1 MRDRGRERARR
12 WEGGRS
18 WAWRTARSREFFGR
32 KEQGRADQGRVWKDS
47 RRQEP
52 WGYDRGVYN
61 QAIPFFFTNFPDD
74 WSHGDM
80 WRTFLRFGRVFAI
93 YSPQRKNREGRRFG
107 FVRFLEVKDERELER
122 RLNGIQVGNFTLKVN
137 RPKYSL
143 QEKVDAPSA
152 RNMASAEQHKSYA
165 EVVKRG
171 QQVKG
176 KLNRIVGEHGGQTWK
191 AKEEV
196 NNQAGLKL
204 KATKDDEEWL
214 KGCMVGTIHSVESV
228 PLLQEKFFMEGY
240 FTYKIRPM
248 GGKLVLLEGSDRDEV
263 KDLVEL
269 AADWLGH
276 WFEDIKPWSPEIV
289 ATERFTWLKCQGMP
303 VHGWNSDNFS
313 TLGCL
318 FGKFLCLDDS
328 TSKRKRFDVARF
340 LISTPIMEFISRTIT
355 VTVNGALYKIKVMEE
370 ESTNSLFRMS
380 SNWVSAEKWNSK
392 DLESGWGASDSSAK
406 YEVDSH
412 GDYSRN
418 LDFPEFE
425 KGLQVEDDDVAQI
438 WWEKDERS
446 VNKPKDGSDNGMQG
460 KDVQEI
466 GVSMTVESS
475 QGMQS
480 NDECQ
485 EIVPDSLNL
494 VQNQGNTNG
503 DSINISADKE
513 LNGIEDTKGIEPIED
528 NNNGLL
534 ECEKIG
540 LVVQEAN
547 KDVSGAGLVS
557 KRIAAKPISRDQQK
571 ETSMNLIKSKEPSEV
586 NFWEGINSDSGKL
599 AHWMVRGERKKQKKR
614 ERRQA
619 KKARLCIEVFKHS
632 RRCSETKGT
641 KRGKRLLSY
650 KDRCSEIAPEFL
662 PASQSRVAG
671 ISIADSD
678 IKNRNQSLLG
688 CHRSKEAEKIWEFG
702 KKIGVTVDGN
712 EVEIAQKIEEMEDR
726 DRRAKQALEKQD
738 KKEGRAGDFNFVK
751 EHQEC
756 SGSRGNAKEIR
767 EFKNFIMDSGLIDL
781 PLIGRKY
788 TWYHSNGTSMSRLDR
803 FLVSEEWLLNWEDV
817 RQWGL
822 KRSISDH
829 CPILLKNQKVDWG
842 PKPFKFF
849 DVWMERLGFEKL
861 IQDSWSSTKIHGWK
875 GYILKE
881 KLKRLKG
888 ALKNW
893 SRNYMVEIDKKIST
907 AEDKIAELD
916 RKGERQR
923 LTVGEVQARKE
934 AFAELSKNVRIKN
947 RMWHQKARRMWLREG
962 DANTAFYHKC
972 IKSRLM
978 KNEINCIMVNGCQRV
993 EVDDIR
999 EEIAKY
1005 FQSLFKNEEWVRPTL
1020 GGLNFNQISKSQNQM
1035 LTAQFSEE
1043 EIKAVIWD
1051 CDSSKAPGPDGFNFN
1066 FIKKNWEIIKREVI
1080 DFIMEFHDKGRIV
1093 KGLNE
1098 SFVVLIP
1105 KVSNLEKIEEFR
1117 PISLINVSYKILS
1130 KLLANRLRRVLE
1142 DIIGENQMAFIAG
1155 RHLPE
1160 SVVIANEVLDE
1171 ARKKNQACFFFKADF
1186 EKAFDNVCWS
1196 FLDFMMDKLGF
1207 NAKWRSWIKECLRS
1221 ASISVLINGCPSR
1234 QFGMTKG
1241 LRQVKQGLFEGV
1253 KIGNGEL
1260 KLSHLQFADDTLIM
1274 GKATKENI
1282 WVVKC
1287 IMRCFE
1293 LVSGLKINYAKSQLM
1308 STNVEKE
1315 WTTEMAYLLN
1325 CKIGKIPFKY
1335 LGTHVGGN
1343 SRSIS
1348 HWKGLVE
1355 TFEKKLSG
1363 WKGRYL
1369 SMGGRITLVNSV
1381 LSSLPVFQMST
1392 HLLPKGQQNM
1402 VNQMGTWSDG
1412 HWKWDLKWRR
1422 NLREWEEKLESDL
1435 LGDIS
1440 SAQCRQGIED
1450 KWDWKLDN
1458 NHGHSTSSAY
1468 RLLKASNHGADA
1480 EIFMKVWNPLTP
1492 RPWAQTQITSPP
1504 AHQNPPLC
1512 PQAVFS
1518 FLIIRR
1524 LFPPRVSHACRSK
1537 AMNSGEPRK
1546 GGYREV
1552 FLFTI
1557 VRHIFRLQEDREK
1570 VHSLCLANVEATDLS
1585 ISTDLIVLYLEV
1597 ELDCKTVVFFPGE

>member
-12 WEGGRS
+12 WEGGRHGAES
-18 WAWRTARSREFFGR
+18 SLAERNRV
-32 KEQGRADQGRVWKDS
+32 EQIKAEYGKAAEGK
-47 RRQEP
+47 
-52 WGYDRGVYN
+52 N
-61 QAIPFFFTNFPDD
+61 L
-74 WSHGDM
+74 GDM
-80 WRTFLRFGRVFAI
+80 I
-93 YSPQRKNREGRRFG
+93 E
-107 FVRFLEVKDERELER
+107 
-122 RLNGIQVGNFTLKVN
+122 VN
-137 RPKYSL
+137 RSKYSL
-143 QEKVDAPSA
+143 QEKADAPFV
-152 RNMASAEQHKSYA
+152 RNMGGAQQHRSYA
-165 EVVKRG
+165 EVVKEG

-176 KLNRIVGEHGGQTWK
+176 KLNRIDGEHEGQTWK

-196 NNQAGLKL
+196 NNQTGLKL
-204 KATKDDEEWL
+204 KAMKDDEEWL
-214 KGCMVGTIHSVESV
+214 KGCMVGTVHSVESA

-240 FTYKIRPM
+240 FTCKIRPM
-248 GGKLVLLEGSDRDEV
+248 GGKLVLLEGSDRDEM
-263 KDLVEL
+263 KDLLEL

-276 WFEDIKPWSPEIV
+276 WFEDIKPWSLEIV
-289 ATERFTWLKCQGMP
+289 ATERFTWLKYQGMP
-303 VHGWNSDNFS
+303 VHGWNLDNFS

-318 FGKFLCLDDS
+318 FGKFPCLDDS
-328 TSKRKRFDVARF
+328 TSKRKHFDVARF

-355 VTVNGALYKIKVMEE
+355 ITVNGALCKIKVMEE
-370 ESTNSLFRMS
+370 ESTNSLFKVS
-380 SNWVSAEKWNSK
+380 SDWISAKKWNSE
-392 DLESGWGASDSSAK
+392 DHESGSGASDSSGK

-418 LDFPEFE
+418 LDFLEFE
-425 KGLQVEDDDVAQI
+425 KGLQVEDDDMAQI
-438 WWEKDERS
+438 WWEKDEKS

-460 KDVQEI
+460 KDVQEM
-466 GVSMTVESS
+466 GVSMTAESS

-503 DSINISADKE
+503 DSINTSVDKE
-513 LNGIEDTKGIEPIED
+513 LNGIEDTKGIGPIED

-534 ECEKIG
+534 EYEKLG
-540 LVVQEAN
+540 LVAQDAN
-547 KDVSGAGLVS
+547 KD
-557 KRIAAKPISRDQQK
+557 
-571 ETSMNLIKSKEPSEV
+571 EPSEV
-586 NFWEGINSDSGKL
+586 NFWEGIDNDSGKL

-632 RRCSETKGT
+632 RRCSETKGN
-641 KRGKRLLSY
+641 KRGKQLLSY

-662 PASQSRVAG
+662 PASQSKVAG

-678 IKNRNQSLLG
+678 IKNRNRSLLG

-702 KKIGVTVDGN
+702 KKIGVTADGN
-712 EVEIAQKIEEMEDR
+712 EVEIAQKIEEMEDK

-738 KKEGRAGDFNFVK
+738 EKEGDFNAVK
-751 EHQEC
+751 EHQERA
-756 SGSRGNAKEIR
+756 GSRGNAREIR
-767 EFKNFIMDSGLIDL
+767 EFKNFIMDLGLIDL

-822 KRSISDH
+822 KGSISDH

-849 DVWMERLGFEKL
+849 DVWMEQPGFEKL
-861 IQDSWSSTKIHGWK
+861 IHDSWSSTKIHGWK

-893 SRNYMVEIDKKIST
+893 SRNYMVEVDKKICI

-916 RKGERQR
+916 MKGERQR

-934 AFAELSKNVRIKN
+934 SFAKLLKNVRIKN
-947 RMWHQKARRMWLREG
+947 RIWHQKARRMWLREG

-1020 GGLNFNQISKSQNQM
+1020 GGLNFNQIFESQNQM
-1035 LTAQFSEE
+1035 LTAQFSKE
-1043 EIKAVIWD
+1043 EIKAAIWD
-1051 CDSSKAPGPDGFNFN
+1051 CDSSKEPGPDGFHFN

-1080 DFIMEFHDKGRIV
+1080 DFIKEFHDKGRIV

-1105 KVSNLEKIEEFR
+1105 KVSNPEKIEEFR

-1207 NAKWRSWIKECLRS
+1207 NAKWHSWIKECLRS

-1241 LRQVKQGLFEGV
+1241 LRHSMSPFLFLIVAEGLNGLISEVVKQGLFEGV

-1260 KLSHLQFADDTLIM
+1260 KLSHLQLADDTLIM

-1293 LVSGLKINYAKSQLM
+1293 LVLGLKINYAKSQLM

-1325 CKIGKIPFKY
+1325 CKICEIPFRY

-1348 HWKGLVE
+1348 HWKGLVK

-1392 HLLPKGQQNM
+1392 HLLPKG
-1402 VNQMGTWSDG
+1402 T
-1412 HWKWDLKWRR
+1412 L
-1422 NLREWEEKLESDL
+1422 
-1435 LGDIS
+1435 
-1440 SAQCRQGIED
+1440 
-1450 KWDWKLDN
+1450 
-1458 NHGHSTSSAY
+1458 
-1468 RLLKASNHGADA
+1468 
-1480 EIFMKVWNPLTP
+1480 F
-1492 RPWAQTQITSPP
+1492 
-1504 AHQNPPLC
+1504 
-1512 PQAVFS
+1512 
-1518 FLIIRR
+1518 II
-1524 LFPPRVSHACRSK
+1524 
-1537 AMNSGEPRK
+1537 
-1546 GGYREV
+1546 
-1552 FLFTI
+1552 
-1557 VRHIFRLQEDREK
+1557 D
-1570 VHSLCLANVEATDLS
+1570 S
-1585 ISTDLIVLYLEV
+1585 I
-1597 ELDCKTVVFFPGE
+1597 